1 MMEMK
6 SRLPQIIYTLTA
18 IFTAGTVATTVLYQ
32 STSKEILL
40 TLAITFGT
48 CAYHFIMRLLVGS
61 IVNSIL
67 HNKVDYCK
75 RWFQV
80 SESEKKI
87 YEKLG
92 VKKWKNKMPTYRP
105 DWFDPRLHSWKEIAQ
120 IMCQSE
126 VGHEII
132 AVLSFLPVSAGIKF
146 GAYPVFII
154 TSIVSAGMDLIFVIM
169 QRYNRQRIMKILAAK
184 K

>member
-1 MMEMK
+1 MEMK

-32 STSKEILL
+32 STSKEILQ

-92 VKKWKNKMPTYRP
+92 VKNGKIKCRPTDRTGLIRDSIAGKKSHRSCASQKWGM
-105 DWFDPRLHSWKEIAQ
+105 RL
-120 IMCQSE
+120 
-126 VGHEII
+126 
-132 AVLSFLPVSAGIKF
+132 L
-146 GAYPVFII
+146 
-154 TSIVSAGMDLIFVIM
+154 
-169 QRYNRQRIMKILAAK
+169 RY
-184 K
+184 

>member
-1 MMEMK
+1 MEMK

-40 TLAITFGT
+40 TLAISFGT

-92 VKKWKNKMPTYRP
+92 VKKWKNKMPTYR
-105 DWFDPRLHSWKEIAQ
+105 DYCGIELFAGFRRDKIWSISGFHYYFHCICRNGFDFCNYA
-120 IMCQSE
+120 
-126 VGHEII
+126 
-132 AVLSFLPVSAGIKF
+132 AV
-146 GAYPVFII
+146 
-154 TSIVSAGMDLIFVIM
+154 
-169 QRYNRQRIMKILAAK
+169 
-184 K
+184 

>member
-67 HNKVDYCK
+67 HNKV
-75 RWFQV
+75 
-80 SESEKKI
+80 SEKKI

-132 AVLSFLPVSAGIKF
+132 AVLSFLPVFAGIKF

-169 QRYNRQRIMKILAAK
+169 QRYNRQRIMRILAAK

>member
-1 MMEMK
+1 MK

-18 IFTAGTVATTVLYQ
+18 ILTAGTVATTILYQ

-67 HNKVDYCK
+67 HNKVDCCK

-120 IMCQSE
+120 TMCQSE

-132 AVLSFLPVSAGIKF
+132 AVLSFLPVIVVLF
-146 GAYPVFII
+146 FFI

-169 QRYNRQRIMKILAAK
+169 QRYNRQRIMRILAAK

>member
-1 MMEMK
+1 MEMK

-67 HNKVDYCK
+67 HNEYYGAAEPPVRTNGATPFYLLSY
-75 RWFQV
+75 FA
-80 SESEKKI
+80 
-87 YEKLG
+87 
-92 VKKWKNKMPTYRP
+92 
-105 DWFDPRLHSWKEIAQ
+105 IAGSSPYTSL
-120 IMCQSE
+120 IERSLD
-126 VGHEII
+126 GST
-132 AVLSFLPVSAGIKF
+132 LSI
-146 GAYPVFII
+146 
-154 TSIVSAGMDLIFVIM
+154 SIL
-169 QRYNRQRIMKILAAK
+169 
-184 K
+184 

>member
-18 IFTAGTVATTVLYQ
+18 ILTAGTVATTILYQ

-67 HNKVDYCK
+67 HNKVDCCK

-92 VKKWKNKMPTYRP
+92 VKKWK
-105 DWFDPRLHSWKEIAQ
+105 
-120 IMCQSE
+120 
-126 VGHEII
+126 
-132 AVLSFLPVSAGIKF
+132 
-146 GAYPVFII
+146 
-154 TSIVSAGMDLIFVIM
+154 
-169 QRYNRQRIMKILAAK
+169 
-184 K
+184 

>member
-1 MMEMK
+1 MK
-6 SRLPQIIYTLTA
+6 VRHDGNEVTFTSNNLHADGNLYSRHSCNYSFIP
-18 IFTAGTVATTVLYQ
+18 VNV
-32 STSKEILL
+32 ERN
-40 TLAITFGT
+40 LADI
-48 CAYHFIMRLLVGS
+48 S
-61 IVNSIL
+61 
-67 HNKVDYCK
+67 DYFWYVCI

-92 VKKWKNKMPTYRP
+92 VKKWKNKVPTYRP

-132 AVLSFLPVSAGIKF
+132 AVLSFLPVFAGIKF

-154 TSIVSAGMDLIFVIM
+154 TSIVSAGMDLFFVIM
-169 QRYNRQRIMKILAAK
+169 QRYNRQRIMRILAAK

>member
-1 MMEMK
+1 MEMK

-87 YEKLG
+87 YEKRDSIAG
-92 VKKWKNKMPTYRP
+92 KKSHRSCASQKWGM
-105 DWFDPRLHSWKEIAQ
+105 RL
-120 IMCQSE
+120 
-126 VGHEII
+126 
-132 AVLSFLPVSAGIKF
+132 L
-146 GAYPVFII
+146 
-154 TSIVSAGMDLIFVIM
+154 
-169 QRYNRQRIMKILAAK
+169 RY
-184 K
+184 